1 MMKSLKKGDMKMWQL
16 MIGSSMKPAKPF
28 IGWVNIKKQDKYE
41 VGDIVAFKAKDRL
54 FSKYCHRIIKINDN
68 VFTTKGDNRVVIED
82 RETDVP
88 LKNIIGK
95 DCSRVI

>member
-1 MMKSLKKGDMKMWQL
+1 
-16 MIGSSMKPAKPF
+16 MKPAKPF
-28 IGWVNIKKQDKYE
+28 ICWVNIKKQDKYV
-41 VGDIVAFKAKDRL
+41 VGDVVAFKAKNCI
-54 FSKYCHRIIKINDN
+54 SAKYCHRIIKIDDN

-95 DCSRVI
+95 DCS